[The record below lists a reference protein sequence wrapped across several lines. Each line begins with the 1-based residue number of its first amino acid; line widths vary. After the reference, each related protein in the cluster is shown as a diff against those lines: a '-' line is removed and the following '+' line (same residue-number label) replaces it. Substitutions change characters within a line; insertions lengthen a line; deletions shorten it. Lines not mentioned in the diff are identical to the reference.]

1 MSGPAKPLETRPSD
15 NEQRPIGTLYRSGRP
30 VLMTYE
36 EFLAWADEDT
46 LAEWVDGVVV
56 MTSPASV
63 RHQEIANFLFALLST
78 FAHIHSLGKT
88 LNSPFQMKLKRSGR
102 EPDLLFVTKAHLNRF
117 KKAYLDGPADLVV
130 EIVSPESIERDRSTK
145 LYEYQEAGIPEYW
158 PIDPDLKEA
167 RWYQLDTA
175 GQYSLIQTDE
185 SGIYHSTAMPGFW
198 LRVDWLWQEP
208 LPDPTQALLEI
219 DRDAYAEYLREKM
232 RQAGIE

>member
-15 NEQRPIGTLYRSGRP
+15 EQQRPIGTLYRSGRP

-36 EFLAWADEDT
+36 EFLDWADEDT

-56 MTSPASV
+56 KTSPASA
-63 RHQEIANFLFALLST
+63 RHQDIANFLFALLST
-78 FAHIHSLGKT
+78 FAQVHSLGKA

-102 EPDLLFVTKAHLNRF
+102 EPDLLFLAKAHLSRL

-158 PIDPDLKEA
+158 LIDPDLKEA
-167 RWYQLDTA
+167 KLYQLDTA
-175 GQYSLIQTDE
+175 GHYSLMQPDE
-185 SGIYHSTAMPGFW
+185 SDIYHSTVLPGFW

-208 LPDPTQALLEI
+208 LPDPIRALLEI
-219 DRDAYAEYLREKM
+219 DRDAYVQYLREQM